1 MRVHAQRPEWAEH
14 PRSEA
19 GARGRRGGA
28 ERMMSVKGGALSPY
42 PPPGYSPLRLQEQ
55 GAEEPGRV
63 QGRVQTATPPRV
75 RPSPQLSCQLAV
87 ASQFLERLL

>member
-1 MRVHAQRPEWAEH
+1 
-14 PRSEA
+14 
-19 GARGRRGGA
+19 
-28 ERMMSVKGGALSPY
+28 MMSVKAGALSPY